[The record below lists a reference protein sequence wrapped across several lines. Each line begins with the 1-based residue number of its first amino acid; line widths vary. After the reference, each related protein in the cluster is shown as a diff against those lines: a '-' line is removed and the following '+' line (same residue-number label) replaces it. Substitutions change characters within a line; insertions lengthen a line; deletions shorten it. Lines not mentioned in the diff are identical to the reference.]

1 MQLCCGVADGFRL
14 TKNKQPPHTLK
25 KPKMPGRG
33 ELPGKLV
40 GEEVVAGEA
49 VEVWCSEKR
58 SGELEVQG

>member
-1 MQLCCGVADGFRL
+1 
-14 TKNKQPPHTLK
+14 
-25 KPKMPGRG
+25 MPGRG